1 MLTPTEMAK
10 LLDQVNTA
18 FTEDRARLKALE
30 VKVADLIASLP
41 AKAPKIGQK
50 NVE

>member
-1 MLTPTEMAK
+1 MLTPTEITK
-10 LLDQVNTA
+10 LLDQVNSA
-18 FTEDRARLKALE
+18 FTEDRERLKALE